1 MKIHCGRKNKEGTTL
16 VDVIMAVAI
25 TGIMAS
31 GVLGSLSYGFFVMQL
46 ARENQRATQIMLE
59 RTEAIRLY
67 NWTQVTNATFIPT
80 TFTDVYDPQ
89 AATNAQGVVYHGT
102 LVKSSVPFSA
112 SYSSNMV
119 QITLTLTWNTKAIAH
134 TRSLTTYIARDGIQ
148 NYVF

>member
-16 VDVIMAVAI
+16 VDVIMSVAI
-25 TGIMAS
+25 TGIMS
-31 GVLGSLSYGFFVMQL
+31 CGVLGSLTYGFFVMQL

-80 TFTDVYDPQ
+80 TFSDVYDPQ
-89 AATNAQGVVYHGT
+89 AATNAQGVVYSGT
-102 LVKSSVPFSA
+102 LVKSSVPFST

-119 QITLTLTWNTKAIAH
+119 QITLTLTWNTKTIAH